1 MQEENRLLKVLL
13 GERQAMAAAQQAPAP
28 QQQQHP

>member
-13 GERQAMAAAQQAPAP
+13 GDRQVMAAGQP
-28 QQQQHP
+28 QQQQPQQQS